1 MVAGS
6 RRVCIVDDDDVVRN
20 SLRRLLEAYD
30 IETTSYASGID
41 FLSHHHRGQFGCLIL
56 DVELPGMSGLDVL
69 SHLRSVANDNT
80 PVVVITGRGHPFL
93 KQRVLAAGA
102 SAFLDK
108 PFRAERLVELVEQL
122 LAG

>member
-6 RRVCIVDDDDVVRN
+6 RRVCIVDDDDIVRN

-30 IETTSYASGID
+30 VETTSYASGID
-41 FLSHHHRGQFGCLIL
+41 FLSHHRRGQFGCLIL
-56 DVELPGMSGLDVL
+56 DVELPGLSGLDVL
-69 SHLRSVANDNT
+69 SHLRSVANDNI
-80 PVVVITGRGHPFL
+80 PVIVITGRGDPFL
-93 KQRVLAAGA
+93 KQRVLTAGA

-108 PFRAERLVELVEQL
+108 PFGAETLVEIVEQL